1 MKKTVKFD
9 LFPRKNKGGSLAD
22 CLPIRIRVSY
32 AGHRPELRLGYS
44 IEPSKWDPTNEKVV
58 SGAKNKY
65 GQSSGEINKAILSAE
80 TMIDDIFARYELI
93 EKRFPNPKELKQA
106 FNELVGRNNQES
118 EAVQSKTGFYDH
130 YTEFMQVMGSQ
141 NNWTTATHTKFKTLK
156 KHLFEYDRNL
166 SFGDL
171 SEDKLHG
178 FVSSLHKKGL
188 RNTTIAKNLDLL
200 RWFLRWAHNK
210 DHYHGKLHETFK
222 PKMKGADGNAKTI
235 VYLSW
240 EELIA
245 LLNFEFP
252 KNHPALPS
260 IRDVFCFCCFTGLR
274 YSDVAKL
281 KRSDV
286 HTDHISVVTQKTV
299 DGLIIELNNYSR
311 AILKRYEN
319 IGLPEDKAL
328 PVISNQKMNEHLKV
342 MGQLAGIEEP
352 QRIIYFKGSKRHEEV
367 LPKWAVLTTH
377 CGRRTFIVNAL
388 RLGVPAEV
396 IMKWTGHSDFKA
408 MRPYVKIVDELKVA
422 EMEKFNTFGKSK
434 GLATKKISK

>member
-9 LFPRKNKGGSLAD
+9 LFPRKNKDGSLAG

-32 AGHRPELRLGYS
+32 TGYRSELRLGYS
-44 IEPSKWDPTNEKVV
+44 IEPEKWDAINEKVV
-58 SGAKNKY
+58 FGAKNKY
-65 GQSSGEINKAILSAE
+65 GQSSGEINKAVLSAV
-80 TMIDDIFARYELI
+80 TTIDDIFTRYELI
-93 EKRFPNPKELKQA
+93 EKRPPSPKELKQA
-106 FNELVGRNNQES
+106 FDEFIGRNNPKR
-118 EAVQSKTGFYDH
+118 EAKQSKMGFYDH
-130 YTEFMQVMGSQ
+130 YTEFTQVMGNQ
-141 NNWTTATHTKFKTLK
+141 NNWTTSTYTKFKTLR

-171 SEDKLHG
+171 SEETLHR

-200 RWFLRWAHNK
+200 RWFLRWAYNK
-210 DHYHGKLHETFK
+210 DYYQGKLHETFK
-222 PKMKGADGNAKTI
+222 PKLKGTDGNAKTVI
-235 VYLSW
+235 YLSW
-240 EELIA
+240 EELVA
-245 LLNFEFP
+245 LFNFEFP
-252 KNHPALPS
+252 KNQPALPA

-286 HTDHISVVTQKTV
+286 RADYISVVTQKTV
-299 DGLIIELNNYSR
+299 DGLIIELNDYSR
-311 AILKRYEN
+311 EILAKYEN
-319 IGLPEDKAL
+319 IELPGGKAL
-328 PVISNQKMNEHLKV
+328 PTISNQKMNEHLKV

-352 QRIIYFKGSKRHEEV
+352 QRIVYFKGSERHEEV

-422 EMEKFNTFGKSK
+422 QMNKFNTFT
-434 GLATKKISK
+434 AKKAKAKK